1 MLETVHV
8 PLENSRS
15 APKCVDCSP
24 NVGLCTLVLK
34 YIMASFYMMNI
45 KLNIENIEHINT
57 YS

>member
-15 APKCVDCSP
+15 APKCLDCSP

-34 YIMASFYMMNI
+34 YIMAFYMMNI
-45 KLNIENIEHINT
+45 KLNIENIIEHINT